1 MDVRVMGVI
10 LAAVF
15 LIPSAAVAAESLKV
29 DGRTHTCSE
38 LAQIIRQNK
47 SVFVRVGIGG
57 RSFRYPPAKCKL
69 GEKRGTTNL
78 RDANGKQCVLDYACV
93 HDSQSFYNFQ

>member
-1 MDVRVMGVI
+1 MQARAKGVI
-10 LAAVF
+10 LAAAF
-15 LIPSAAVAAESLKV
+15 LMPSAVFAAEALKV
-29 DGRTHTCSE
+29 DGRAHTCSE

-69 GEKRGTTNL
+69 GEKRDTTNF
-78 RDANGKQCVLDYACV
+78 RDAAGKQCVLDYACV
-93 HDSQSFYNFQ
+93 YDSQSFYNFR

>member
-1 MDVRVMGVI
+1 MDARAKGVI
-10 LAAVF
+10 LAAAF
-15 LIPSAAVAAESLKV
+15 LIPTAAFAAESLKV
-29 DGRTHTCSE
+29 DSRTHTCSD

-78 RDANGKQCVLDYACV
+78 RDASGKQCILDYACV
-93 HDSQSFYNFQ
+93 YDPQSFYNFR